1 MATATKS
8 KVEAKRMLI
17 GGSPQESSDGK
28 TFETLDPS
36 NGKPL
41 ATVPEASANDVD
53 SAVAAARAAF
63 ESEAWSGLPPA
74 ARAKLLWRV
83 GDVIDEH
90 MEELVELETR
100 DQGKPIGV
108 SKVVM

>member
-8 KVEAKRMLI
+8 KVEERRMLI
-17 GGSPQESSDGK
+17 GSSPEESRDGK

-36 NGKPL
+36 NGQPL
-41 ATVPEASANDVD
+41 ATVPEATAKDVD
-53 SAVAAARAAF
+53 AAVAAARTAF
-63 ESEAWSGLPPA
+63 ESEEWSGLPPA

-83 GDVIDEH
+83 GDVIEEH

-100 DQGKPIGV
+100 DQG
-108 SKVVM
+108 

>member
-8 KVEAKRMLI
+8 KVEEKRMLI

-36 NGKPL
+36 TGEPL
-41 ATVPEASANDVD
+41 ATVPEATADDVD
-53 SAVAAARAAF
+53 AAVAAARAAF
-63 ESEAWSGLPPA
+63 ESQEWSGLPAA
-74 ARAKLLWRV
+74 ARAKLLWRI

-90 MEELVELETR
+90 MDELLELETR

-108 SKVVM
+108 SKVV